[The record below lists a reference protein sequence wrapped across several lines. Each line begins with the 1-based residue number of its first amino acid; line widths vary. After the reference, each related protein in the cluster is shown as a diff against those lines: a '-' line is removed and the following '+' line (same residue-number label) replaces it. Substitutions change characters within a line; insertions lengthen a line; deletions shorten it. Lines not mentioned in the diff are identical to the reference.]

1 MFDHLIHIHQQF
13 KQRETGIELQ
23 RFRSVTTGNPQK
35 GYELD
40 AYNEYLLLTNA
51 HALPVGTRIISD
63 TNCLEIVEGH
73 ASLEGIEE
81 FSGLIRIE
89 LPQETQQYPVIEFI
103 QIVKE

>member
-13 KQRETGIELQ
+13 NQRETGIELQ
-23 RFRSVTTGNPQK
+23 RFRSITTQNPQK

-40 AYNEYLLLTNA
+40 AYNEYLILTNA
-51 HALPVGTRIISD
+51 HALPIGTRIISD
-63 TNCLEIVEGH
+63 TNSLEIVQDH
-73 ASLEGIEE
+73 SSLEGIEE
-81 FSGLIRIE
+81 FSGLVRIE